1 MLKSR
6 TFRLSVKQDLMSR
19 STLYSGMDNNAYLT
33 PPPLY
38 VPFLVLLILTVT
50 CNKSMVFEFWPGQV
64 DGYIVLF
71 QLWRPKSIEYTRS
84 LIFVS

>member
-19 STLYSGMDNNAYLT
+19 PTLYSGMDNNAYPT
-33 PPPLY
+33 PPLY
-38 VPFLVLLILTVT
+38 VSLLVLLILTVT
-50 CNKSMVFEFWPGQV
+50 CNKSMVFEILARTSGWV
-64 DGYIVLF
+64 HCVF
-71 QLWRPKSIEYTRS
+71 QLWRPESIEYTRS

>member
-19 STLYSGMDNNAYLT
+19 STLYSGMDNNAYPT
-33 PPPLY
+33 PPLY
-38 VPFLVLLILTVT
+38 VSLLVLLILTVT

-71 QLWRPKSIEYTRS
+71 QLWRAESIEYTRS